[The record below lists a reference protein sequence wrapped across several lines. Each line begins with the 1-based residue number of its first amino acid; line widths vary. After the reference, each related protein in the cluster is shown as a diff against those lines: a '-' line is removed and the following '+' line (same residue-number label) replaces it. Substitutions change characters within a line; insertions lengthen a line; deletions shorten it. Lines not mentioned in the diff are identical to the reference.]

1 MNCNSIW
8 KNTIKLKKFK
18 NLDSDKVVDILIIG
32 GGITGVST
40 LYHLKDSNK
49 KIMLVEQNKI
59 GMSTTAN
66 STGKLTYLQNDL
78 LDKIR
83 ENFDD
88 KIALKYIKSQIDT
101 INEEINIIKKN
112 KIDCDLE
119 KTNSYLYT
127 NNDCEI
133 EKLKDLEMF
142 LNENKIKIYHK
153 SIDIVDSKY
162 MFCVKNTYTIH
173 PIKFV
178 YGLTK
183 NMDDLIYEN
192 TSIKKIEFNDK
203 YYMCYTDKY
212 KIKTKYVV
220 VASHYPYFN
229 IPFLFPLKGYLEKS
243 YLSASKYNLD
253 KLSLISYNKPV
264 ISIRNYKNYIL
275 YLSNSDSINKNTKDL
290 NNYKELLK
298 KINDLKLKPNY
309 LWSNSDIITNDSLPY
324 VGEIKKRMY
333 IATGY
338 NTWGLTNGFLAGSII
353 SSLILRKKNK
363 YKKLFDP
370 DRISTQNIK
379 TISNITKNIDG
390 YIKGISSSHKCPHMG
405 CGLIYNETEHTWDC
419 PCHGSRFNELGKV
432 IKSPANKDIDV
443 K

>member
-1 MNCNSIW
+1 MNSIW

-32 GGITGVST
+32 GGITGISA

-88 KIALKYIKSQIDT
+88 KTALKYIKSQIDT

-142 LNENKIKIYHK
+142 LNENKIKTYHK

-162 MFCVKNTYTIH
+162 MFYVKNTYTIH

-203 YYMCYTDKY
+203 YYMCYTEKY

-220 VASHYPYFN
+220 IASHYPYFN

-275 YLSNSDSINKNTKDL
+275 YLSNSDSISKNTKDL

-298 KINDLKLKPNY
+298 KLNDLKLKPNY

-390 YIKGISSSHKCPHMG
+390 YIKGISSNYKCPHMG

-419 PCHGSRFNELGKV
+419 PCHGSRFDELGKV